1 MENTGKKV
9 AKRVLT
15 YDGPLVATNLLREKF
30 SSSTRPTPAEVHDS
44 MESLEADCLG
54 YVVKSGSTVA
64 FLKELPSKV
73 EDASI
78 TKHGV
83 LKNDYK
89 KSFFKLNM
97 DISNKLRDRIKA
109 NNEFACAILNATEED
124 DSEQSSEL

>member
-1 MENTGKKV
+1 
-9 AKRVLT
+9 
-15 YDGPLVATNLLREKF
+15 
-30 SSSTRPTPAEVHDS
+30 
-44 MESLEADCLG
+44 MESLKADCLG
-54 YVVKSGSTVA
+54 YVVKSGSRA

-83 LKNDYK
+83 LKDDYK

-109 NNEFACAILNATEED
+109 NNEFACAILSATEDD

>member
-1 MENTGKKV
+1 MPSV
-9 AKRVLT
+9 APVCQSASLPESQFCQSASFTSLPERQS
-15 YDGPLVATNLLREKF
+15 A
-30 SSSTRPTPAEVHDS
+30 S
-44 MESLEADCLG
+44 MESLEANCLG
-54 YVVKSGSTVA
+54 YAVKSGSTVA

-83 LKNDYK
+83 LKDDYK

-109 NNEFACAILNATEED
+109 NNEFACVILNATED

>member
-1 MENTGKKV
+1 MNDELGRF
-9 AKRVLT
+9 RVILCQAWRQFARA
-15 YDGPLVATNLLREKF
+15 PVCQRASF
-30 SSSTRPTPAEVHDS
+30 AS
-44 MESLEADCLG
+44 MESLEANCLG
-54 YVVKSGSTVA
+54 YAVKSGSTVA

-83 LKNDYK
+83 LKDDYK

-109 NNEFACAILNATEED
+109 NNEFACVILNATEED